1 MSEMKW
7 TAMVLWHLKHA
18 NSGYIAPEKIVFISK
33 ANGMYKKLFA

>member
-18 NSGYIAPEKIVFISK
+18 NSGYIAPEIVFISK